1 MHFDGSGLLHL
12 SGILTTTPIHLN
24 PSCLPHPHPTPLSP
38 TLPLSCTRPVITNT
52 MIRSGHYVLVKPDPL
67 ADPELLIH
75 SPSLAAE
82 LGLDQADVETP
93 GFAAFFSGK

>member
-1 MHFDGSGLLHL
+1 MSSAEAVPAGLADFASRVDNSWIRMLDADPETEANAPNKE
-12 SGILTTTPIHLN
+12 S
-24 PSCLPHPHPTPLSP
+24 
-38 TLPLSCTRPVITNT
+38 REV
-52 MIRSGHYVLVKPDPL
+52 RSGHYVLVKPDPL